1 MKRIVS
7 ILLVVLAVSFVVYL
21 TLKEKSPDR
30 VSAKVVRIMDPIEAN
45 NLHIPVADRMGFFRD
60 EGLNVEMSHTSA
72 GKFAMDAVNA
82 GGVDYGVVVDMNVA
96 HTLFVSNDVSILS
109 EIAEPTRA
117 IKILGRRDHGVT
129 EAKDLVGKKLGVLF
143 GVNIH
148 LFVLR
153 YLEDHGIDPQQV
165 ELVNLKP
172 QDAVVAFHRGDLDA
186 VITWQPHVYR
196 LQSELGD
203 RVVVLTDDNEKYWT
217 YKMILVA
224 KKSYLENNGE
234 EAIKIL
240 RALVRADDFIKS
252 NTPKAQEILADILNL
267 SVEEVKSFYDE
278 IHFEVQISPR
288 LLPMLRTEVDWLQDT
303 LLNGKEPVTKDLRS
317 VISNKLSTVKRSA
330 FKIEGN

>member
-1 MKRIVS
+1 
-7 ILLVVLAVSFVVYL
+7 
-21 TLKEKSPDR
+21 
-30 VSAKVVRIMDPIEAN
+30 
-45 NLHIPVADRMGFFRD
+45 
-60 EGLNVEMSHTSA
+60 
-72 GKFAMDAVNA
+72 
-82 GGVDYGVVVDMNVA
+82 
-96 HTLFVSNDVSILS
+96 
-109 EIAEPTRA
+109 
-117 IKILGRRDHGVT
+117 
-129 EAKDLVGKKLGVLF
+129 VLF

>member
-1 MKRIVS
+1 MKKIVS
-7 ILLVVLAVSFVVYL
+7 ILVVILAVGVVVYS
-21 TLKEKSPDR
+21 TMKEKSPDQ

-45 NLHIPVADRMGFFRD
+45 NLHIPVADKMGFFRD

-82 GGVDYGVVVDMNVA
+82 GGVNYGVVVEMNVA
-96 HTLFVSNDVSILS
+96 HTLFASDDVSILS

-148 LFVLR
+148 LFVLK
-153 YLEDHGIDPQQV
+153 YLDDQGIDPKQV

-172 QDAVVAFHRGDLDA
+172 QDAVSAFNRGDLDA

-203 RVVVLTDDNEKYWT
+203 RVVILTDDAEKYWT

-224 KKSYLENNGE
+224 KKSYLENNEE

-252 NTPKAQEILADILNL
+252 NTLQAQEILADLLNL

-288 LLPMLRTEVDWLQDT
+288 LLPMLTTEIEWLQKT
-303 LLNGKEPVTKDLRS
+303 LLDGKEPVTKDLQS

-330 FKIEGN
+330 YKIE

>member
-1 MKRIVS
+1 
-7 ILLVVLAVSFVVYL
+7 
-21 TLKEKSPDR
+21 
-30 VSAKVVRIMDPIEAN
+30 
-45 NLHIPVADRMGFFRD
+45 
-60 EGLNVEMSHTSA
+60 
-72 GKFAMDAVNA
+72 
-82 GGVDYGVVVDMNVA
+82 
-96 HTLFVSNDVSILS
+96 
-109 EIAEPTRA
+109 
-117 IKILGRRDHGVT
+117 
-129 EAKDLVGKKLGVLF
+129 
-143 GVNIH
+143 
-148 LFVLR
+148 
-153 YLEDHGIDPQQV
+153 
-165 ELVNLKP
+165 VNLKP